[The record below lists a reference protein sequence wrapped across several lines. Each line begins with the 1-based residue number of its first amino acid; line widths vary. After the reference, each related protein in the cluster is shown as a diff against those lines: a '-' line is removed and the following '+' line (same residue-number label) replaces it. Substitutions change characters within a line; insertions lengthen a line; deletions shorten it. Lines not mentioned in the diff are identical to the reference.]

1 MKGAKELK
9 QLFIND
15 KGTFAVELALLTP
28 VLLILLMG
36 ALDMTAA
43 LHRQIDLQN
52 AARTGAHYASIHK
65 PLDGDMT
72 KVISNTENAISE
84 TKWYNAISPSTPTV
98 TASLVCGCVSVPQQ
112 DCNLSCP
119 AGERRNVTLQIQ
131 AAQDHQTLFTYPV
144 LDDSFPLSATVSVR
158 LQ

>member
-1 MKGAKELK
+1 MKGASIFKKLCRNE
-9 QLFIND
+9 

-28 VLLILLMG
+28 VLLILLLG

-72 KVISNTENAISE
+72 KVISNTENAISA
-84 TKWYNAISPSTPTV
+84 TKWYNAISPSTATV
-98 TASLVCGCVSVPQQ
+98 TASLVCGCVTVPQQ
-112 DCNLSCP
+112 ACDLACP
-119 AGERRNVTLQIQ
+119 AGERRSVTLQLQ